1 MLDSPSASFGLYL
14 REAREGCGLT
24 LRQISVSTKISM
36 TVLRALEMGRTND
49 IPGGIFVRTFVK
61 SYARE
66 VGLDPD
72 EAIERLLSV
81 CGEPRLK
88 LQAHAIGL
96 RSRPSLETVA
106 SAKRVTMWL
115 TAGGVPIAVLFVAF
129 ALRLGGTPDADVSVL
144 ANATLREDAA
154 GSAFTSDTS
163 APERRAGL
171 PFGRAAP
178 VDGLLTIAIHPTGP
192 CWVSLTVD
200 GDRVFSRV
208 LRTGEREVHAA
219 EEEVVIIVGDTATFA
234 FSINEQPGQLPR
246 GAGQVATVTINRDN
260 YRRYVIP

>member
-1 MLDSPSASFGLYL
+1 
-14 REAREGCGLT
+14 
-24 LRQISVSTKISM
+24 
-36 TVLRALEMGRTND
+36 MGRTND

-144 ANATLREDAA
+144 ANVTLREDAAGSAFTSDTSAPENATLREDAA

-208 LRTGEREVHAA
+208 LRAGEREVHAA
-219 EEEVVIIVGDTATFA
+219 DEEVVIIVGDTATFA